1 MKTQTI
7 TQRIRALAAGGALAL
22 LLVACASVDED
33 AALESPAAASAPL
46 PEAGTAGN
54 SAPVASN
61 EGGEFLPIY
70 GGDTLAQ
77 GADSEQEIVVTGVRI
92 RRDDFTSTNAT
103 VTVTGEDM
111 RNVGI
116 TSVAETV
123 NQLPPNVATQTAGP
137 SSDSSFNTPPPSAE
151 YLRGLNPQGGAAPLT
166 VPAADAARTEAQRLA
181 ESPAEQRL
189 QEERLRLRQLQAE
202 QQLLQAQQA
211 QARAFAAQAR
221 GLDGSNTRSPLSRV
235 SPGEELWIISQPAAD
250 EMMAA
255 VAEDALGPGVMIARL
270 IPVVLPDQPAPTV
283 YREIPLPLK
292 HTDVNARVEGYVGT
306 VDVTQQFENPY
317 SEKIEA
323 VYMFPLPEK
332 AAVSE
337 FVMTIGD
344 RRIRGILRA
353 KEEAQQIY
361 NQARAQGYQASLLT
375 QHRPNVFEQKVANI
389 EPGKAIDINIR
400 YYEALAYQDGWYSF
414 VFPTVIGP
422 RYNPAGSPD
431 PLHAVPQWNHQPT
444 PDGAAVRYLTPGTT
458 STHDISIA
466 VELDPGVAIE
476 EIDSSH
482 ELETRWRGDDV
493 VHVTLRDGAALPN
506 KDFRLNFRVAG
517 DTIKSNL
524 LTYVDEESGEG
535 YFTLMLYPPQGLEAL
550 HRQPLELVF
559 VLDCSGSMSG
569 APLAQAK
576 AAILAALDRLQ
587 PNDTFQIIR
596 FSNSSSQLGAFP
608 VAATPENILVA
619 RNYLYGLNSEG
630 GTEMITGIRAAL
642 GFPADADRLRFVT
655 FLTEGFI
662 GNEAQILDEIDRR
675 LGGARIFSFG
685 VGSSPNR
692 YLLER
697 MAGIGRGAVAY
708 LSLQDSGRV
717 VMDAFFERIS
727 HPAMLVVE
735 IDFGGMAV
743 SDVYPRRLPDLFV
756 GRPVVVTGKFT
767 GRAGDVE
774 LEGVAGGARVA
785 VTLDHEGSAPE
796 HSFLPNLWARLKIAE
811 LEDRVAVEPGRAGIF
826 AAEIRQT
833 AIQYEL
839 MSDYTSF
846 VAVDA
851 STITAGRTGTTVY
864 QAVPVPEGVRYE
876 TAVER

>member
-1 MKTQTI
+1 MKRHTNT
-7 TQRIRALAAGGALAL
+7 RRFAGPADGGALA
-22 LLVACASVDED
+22 S
-33 AALESPAAASAPL
+33 AALAIGVTLVLLFAACSTVREPASDGAVAIPF
-46 PEAGTAGN
+46 PERAE
-54 SAPVASN
+54 APVSSDAPA
-61 EGGEFLPIY
+61 E
-70 GGDTLAQ
+70 
-77 GADSEQEIVVTGVRI
+77 ADEIVVTGSRI
-92 RRDDFTSTNAT
+92 SRDDFTSANAT
-103 VTVTGEDM
+103 V
-111 RNVGI
+111 
-116 TSVAETV
+116 
-123 NQLPPNVATQTAGP
+123 
-137 SSDSSFNTPPPSAE
+137 
-151 YLRGLNPQGGAAPLT
+151 AAPAT
-166 VPAADAARTEAQRLA
+166 AESSQVEPAEFAELA
-181 ESPAEQRL
+181 ELR
-189 QEERLRLRQLQAE
+189 EERERLSSPP
-202 QQLLQAQQA
+202 LQAQAEAQA
-211 QARAFAAQAR
+211 QARAGLAAQGGISNYATPQQGQQGVPSGAGGGSGLAR
-221 GLDGSNTRSPLSRV
+221 AMTAGNQEQFAGAVADGANTRSPFSRV
-235 SPGEELWIISQPAAD
+235 APGEELWIISQPAAD

-255 VAEDALGPGVMIARL
+255 VAEDALGPGVMVARL
-270 IPVVLPDQPAPTV
+270 IPVVLPDQPTPTV
-283 YREIPLPLK
+283 YQEIPLPLK
-292 HTDVNARVEGYVGT
+292 HTDVNARIEGYVGT

-337 FVMTIGD
+337 FVMTIGE

-353 KEEAQQIY
+353 KEEAEQIY
-361 NQARAQGYQASLLT
+361 VQARAQGYQASLLT

-400 YYEALAYQDGWYSF
+400 YFETLAYQDGWYSF
-414 VFPTVIGP
+414 VFPTVVGP

-458 STHDISIA
+458 SAHDISIA

-482 ELETRWRGDDV
+482 ELETRWRSDDV
-493 VHVTLRDGAALPN
+493 VRVSLRDGATLPN
-506 KDFRLNFRVAG
+506 KDFRLDFRVAG

-550 HRQPLELVF
+550 RRQPLELVF

-576 AAILAALDRLQ
+576 AAILAALDRLE

-596 FSNSSSQLGAFP
+596 FSSSSSQLGRVP

-642 GFPADADRLRFVT
+642 GFPADAERLRFVT
-655 FLTEGFI
+655 FLTDGFI
-662 GNEAQILDEIDRR
+662 GNEAQILDEIDRQ
-675 LGGARIFSFG
+675 LGTARIFSFG

-727 HPAMLVVE
+727 HPAMLDVE

-774 LEGVAGGARVA
+774 LEGRAGGARVA
-785 VTLDHEGSAPE
+785 VTLDHEASAPGHE
-796 HSFLPNLWARLKIAE
+796 FLPNLWARLKIAE
-811 LEDRVAVEPGRAGIF
+811 LEDRVAIEPGRAGIY

-833 AIQYEL
+833 ALQYEL

-851 STITAGRTGTTVY
+851 STITEGRTGVTVY
-864 QAVPVPEGVRYE
+864 QAVPVPEGVRYQ

>member
-1 MKTQTI
+1 MKKQTI
-7 TQRIRALAAGGALAL
+7 TRRFAGPFDAGALA
-22 LLVACASVDED
+22 S
-33 AALESPAAASAPL
+33 AALAMGITLVLLFAACSTVRETASDGSTAIPFPERAPAEAPA
-46 PEAGTAGN
+46 EA
-54 SAPVASN
+54 
-61 EGGEFLPIY
+61 E
-70 GGDTLAQ
+70 
-77 GADSEQEIVVTGVRI
+77 ADEVVVTGTRI
-92 RRDDFTSTNAT
+92 VRDDFASPSA
-103 VTVTGEDM
+103 
-111 RNVGI
+111 I
-116 TSVAETV
+116 A
-123 NQLPPNVATQTAGP
+123 VAT
-137 SSDSSFNTPPPSAE
+137 AE
-151 YLRGLNPQGGAAPLT
+151 EVRELGA
-166 VPAADAARTEAQRLA
+166 VSVADAARIEPVEAERLQQERA
-181 ESPAEQRL
+181 RQDQQPRAFYRAEQS
-189 QEERLRLRQLQAE
+189 QAAPP
-202 QQLLQAQQA
+202 AQG
-211 QARAFAAQAR
+211 AAPVQPATISGGR
-221 GLDGSNTRSPLSRV
+221 GGAGGGGASLSYLAASAGADGTNTRSPLSRV
-235 SPGEELWIISQPAAD
+235 SPGEELWVISQPAAD
-250 EMMAA
+250 EMLAA
-255 VAEDALGPGVMIARL
+255 VAEDALGPGVMIARFDVL
-270 IPVVLPDQPAPTV
+270 YLPDRPTIPV

-337 FVMTIGD
+337 FVMTIGE

-353 KEEAQQIY
+353 SEEAQQIY

-400 YYEALAYQDGWYSF
+400 YFETLAYQDGWYSF
-414 VFPTVIGP
+414 VFPTVVGP

-431 PLHAVPQWNHQPT
+431 PMHAVPQWDHQPT

-458 STHDISIA
+458 SAHDISIA

-493 VHVTLRDGAALPN
+493 VRVSLRDGATLPN

-517 DTIKSNL
+517 ETIKSNL

-535 YFTLMLYPPQGLEAL
+535 YFTLMLYPPAGLEAL

-576 AAILAALDRLQ
+576 AAILAALDRLL
-587 PNDTFQIIR
+587 PSDTFQIIR
-596 FSNSSSQLGAFP
+596 FSNSSSQLGPVP
-608 VAATPENILVA
+608 VAATPENILIA

-642 GFPADADRLRFVT
+642 GFPADAERLRFVT
-655 FLTEGFI
+655 FLTDGFI

-697 MAGIGRGAVAY
+697 MAGVGRGAVAY

-717 VMDAFFERIS
+717 IMDAFFERIA
-727 HPAMLVVE
+727 HPAMLDVE

-774 LEGVAGGARVA
+774 LEGRAGGARVA
-785 VTLDHEGSAPE
+785 VTLDHDGNAPE
-796 HSFLPNLWARLKIAE
+796 HEFLPNLWARLKIAE
-811 LEDRVAVEPGRAGIF
+811 LEDRVAVEPGSAGLF
-826 AAEIRQT
+826 AAEIRRT